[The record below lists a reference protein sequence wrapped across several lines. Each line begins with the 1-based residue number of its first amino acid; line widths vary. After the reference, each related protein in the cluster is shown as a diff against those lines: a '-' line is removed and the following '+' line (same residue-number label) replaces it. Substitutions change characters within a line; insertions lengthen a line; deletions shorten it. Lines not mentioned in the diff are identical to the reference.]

1 LKAVEGK
8 NGKKSFLSRLLVTP
22 VKDKVFLSAHIL
34 AEDVD
39 NGYPIM
45 GNQRYCGDELF

>member
-1 LKAVEGK
+1 VEGK
-8 NGKKSFLSRLLVTP
+8 NGKRSFLSHLLVIL

-34 AEDVD
+34 VEDVD

-45 GNQRYCGDELF
+45 GNQRYCGEELF